1 MEETKILLENLKAD
15 IVKGKENKMNPNYFH
30 ERLLNIKAN
39 LKKEP
44 NRYMVYDFNNA
55 AIDIQSEYNKGNYR
69 NAEIAL
75 EKFMKHYYQS
85 LEEKKEEQ
93 KMKEPNINI
102 EEIIENIDNKKVEI
116 MTELLNPAI
125 AYTSFEM
132 NEISKNIDD
141 YAEELEKNK
150 ETINDNKYD
159 EKIDEIYEIKA
170 DQDRFI
176 SIVEGLEKII
186 GENREDTEYWTKDVE
201 KFRNDLENKYGK
213 DVANMLSNKLNAI
226 AYHYDNKVNV
236 DKDFKINR
244 VKEEAKENTEPT
256 ETPVED
262 TIEDKTIDSNTSN
275 DNIDTTED
283 NTEEQDIE
291 NEQEIVEE
299 KNDKEENNI
308 EENENENEKKD
319 EPTEKDKK
327 PKKKRCKVTNVK
339 KGLKDWFKKHPKVK
353 WVAIGLALLATSPLL
368 AQGIMMINS
377 TAWHLFDAI
386 PGKPLCGLLNSINK
400 GLSTFARFGN
410 YSYVDSIGQYTL
422 GGIEGAQAMYSSVG
436 AVLYSALGALGF
448 KRFLKNRKKKQEPIE
463 EEDIPNEINEEE
475 KEEDNEKS
483 VTPNTPENDIS
494 NKPETKDNGYNK
506 GLTPEQIEELRA
518 EGLEPGDPEYIQYL
532 QNHGITPTKEDYIK
546 KQETKD
552 IEYDSRLTEEQIE
565 ELRAEGLEPGDPEYD
580 MYLRNHGIEPKKQE
594 NIPEEKTQVKN
605 ETLTSDDLRKVQ
617 ESLAK
622 YEMEINHKNKII
634 NSQQEQIEY
643 LKQQILELINK
654 NQKKLG

>member
-15 IVKGKENKMNPNYFH
+15 IIKGKENKMNPNYFH
-30 ERLLNIKAN
+30 ERLLNIKAS

-44 NRYMVYDFNNA
+44 NRYMVYDFNDA
-55 AIDIQSEYNKGNYR
+55 TIDIQSEYNKGNYR

-93 KMKEPNINI
+93 EMKEPNINI

-170 DQDRFI
+170 DQERFAG
-176 SIVEGLEKII
+176 IVEGLEKII

-213 DVANMLSNKLNAI
+213 DVANMLSDKLNAI
-226 AYHYDNKVNV
+226 AYHHDNKVNV

-244 VKEEAKENTEPT
+244 EKEEVKENTELN
-256 ETPVED
+256 ETPVENTTEMD
-262 TIEDKTIDSNTSN
+262 TTDSNTSN
-275 DNIDTTED
+275 DNIDTTEE
-283 NTEEQDIE
+283 NIEEQDKE
-291 NEQEIVEE
+291 NEQEITEE
-299 KNDKEENNI
+299 KNDKEDNKI
-308 EENENENEKKD
+308 EENEKKD
-319 EPTEKDKK
+319 EPIEKDKK

-339 KGLKDWFKKHPKVK
+339 KGLKDWYKKHPKVK

-400 GLSTFARFGN
+400 GLSTFARFGK

-422 GGIEGAQAMYSSVG
+422 GGIEGAQAMYSSIG

-448 KRFLKNRKKKQEPIE
+448 KRFLKNRKNKQEPIK
-463 EEDIPNEINEEE
+463 EEDIPNEIPEE
-475 KEEDNEKS
+475 KNENANTEEN
-483 VTPNTPENDIS
+483 NIS

-506 GLTPEQIEELRA
+506 GLTPEQIEELKS
-518 EGLEPGDPEYIQYL
+518 EGLKPGDPEYIQYL

-546 KQETKD
+546 KQESKD
-552 IEYDSRLTEEQIE
+552 MEYDSRLTEEQIN
-565 ELRAEGLEPGDPEYD
+565 ELKAENIKPGDNEYN
-580 MYLRNHGIEPKKQE
+580 MYLRNHGIEQKKQE

-622 YEMEINHKNKII
+622 YEMEINDKNKII

-643 LKQQILELINK
+643 LKQQILELK
-654 NQKKLG
+654 NQKTEETGLRTL

>member
-15 IVKGKENKMNPNYFH
+15 IIKGKENKMNPNYFH
-30 ERLLNIKAN
+30 ERLLNIKAS

-44 NRYMVYDFNNA
+44 NRYMVYDFNDA
-55 AIDIQSEYNKGNYR
+55 AIDIQSEYNEGNYR

-93 KMKEPNINI
+93 EMKEPNINI

-170 DQDRFI
+170 DQERFAG
-176 SIVEGLEKII
+176 IVEGLEKII

-213 DVANMLSNKLNAI
+213 DVANMLSDKLNAI
-226 AYHYDNKVNV
+226 AYHHDNKVNV

-244 VKEEAKENTEPT
+244 EKEEVKENTELN
-256 ETPVED
+256 ETPVENTTEMD
-262 TIEDKTIDSNTSN
+262 TTDSNTSN
-275 DNIDTTED
+275 DNIDTTEE
-283 NTEEQDIE
+283 NIEEQDKE
-291 NEQEIVEE
+291 NEQEITEE
-299 KNDKEENNI
+299 KNDKEDNKI
-308 EENENENEKKD
+308 EENEKKD
-319 EPTEKDKK
+319 EPIEKDKK

-339 KGLKDWFKKHPKVK
+339 KGLKDWYKKHPKVK

-400 GLSTFARFGN
+400 GLSTFARFGK

-422 GGIEGAQAMYSSVG
+422 GGIEGAQAMYSSIG

-448 KRFLKNRKKKQEPIE
+448 KRFLKNRKNKQEPIK
-463 EEDIPNEINEEE
+463 EEDIPNEIPEE
-475 KEEDNEKS
+475 KNENANTEEN
-483 VTPNTPENDIS
+483 NIS

-506 GLTPEQIEELRA
+506 NLTPEQIEELKS
-518 EGLEPGDPEYIQYL
+518 EGLKPGDPEYIQYL

-546 KQETKD
+546 KQESKD
-552 IEYDSRLTEEQIE
+552 IEYDSRLTEEQIN
-565 ELRAEGLEPGDPEYD
+565 ELKAENIKPGDNEYN

-622 YEMEINHKNKII
+622 YEMEINDKNKII

-643 LKQQILELINK
+643 LKQQILELK
-654 NQKKLG
+654 NQKTEETGLRTL

>member
-15 IVKGKENKMNPNYFH
+15 IIKGKENKMNPNYFH
-30 ERLLNIKAN
+30 ERLLNIKAS

-44 NRYMVYDFNNA
+44 NRYMVYDFNDA

-93 KMKEPNINI
+93 EMKEPNINI
-102 EEIIENIDNKKVEI
+102 DEIIENIDNKKVEI

-170 DQDRFI
+170 DQERFAG
-176 SIVEGLEKII
+176 IVEGLEKII

-213 DVANMLSNKLNAI
+213 DVANMLSDKLNAI
-226 AYHYDNKVNV
+226 AYHHDNKVNV

-244 VKEEAKENTEPT
+244 EKEEVKENTELN
-256 ETPVED
+256 ETPVENTTEMD
-262 TIEDKTIDSNTSN
+262 TTDSNTSN
-275 DNIDTTED
+275 DNIDTTEE
-283 NTEEQDIE
+283 NIEEQDKE
-291 NEQEIVEE
+291 NEQEITEE
-299 KNDKEENNI
+299 KNDKEDNKI
-308 EENENENEKKD
+308 EEKEKKD
-319 EPTEKDKK
+319 EPIEKDKK

-339 KGLKDWFKKHPKVK
+339 KGLKDWYKKHPKVK

-400 GLSTFARFGN
+400 GLSTFARFGK

-422 GGIEGAQAMYSSVG
+422 GGIEGAQAMYSSIG

-448 KRFLKNRKKKQEPIE
+448 KRFLKNRKNKQEPIK
-463 EEDIPNEINEEE
+463 EEDIPNEIPEE
-475 KEEDNEKS
+475 KNENANTEEN
-483 VTPNTPENDIS
+483 NIS

-506 GLTPEQIEELRA
+506 NLTPEQIEELKS
-518 EGLEPGDPEYIQYL
+518 EGLKPGDPEYIQHL

-546 KQETKD
+546 KQESKD
-552 IEYDSRLTEEQIE
+552 IEYDSRLTEEQIN
-565 ELRAEGLEPGDPEYD
+565 ELKAENIKPGDNEYN

-622 YEMEINHKNKII
+622 YEMEINDKNKII

-643 LKQQILELINK
+643 LKQQILELK
-654 NQKKLG
+654 NQKTEETGLRTL